1 MSQIYTTRRRAVRD
15 DGKAASPARET
26 RQETY
31 YGGGYSETDGGMGS
45 QLGELMQARMRQHFL
60 DHQNPAAEREADQL
74 SAGLD
79 SARTPEEVK
88 SRLGERLG
96 ADFSSVRFHTGSGAV
111 SSAEQ
116 MGARAYATGRDVYF
130 GKGGFDPSV
139 AAHEL
144 VHTVQQGLVESS
156 TPTVSAPAGEV
167 QMMPKLFKKIGGLF
181 KKGSKAQEAA
191 ASQEAVPESALEAGL
206 ESAGG
211 GPRMQLAS
219 AQAGEA
225 ARTITGEAEPV
236 TEAVPESISE
246 PDPGAGLGGAAGGL
260 SMQLA
265 SAQAGAAAETLTKE
279 KKEKKPSL
287 LSRAWGGIKKGAA
300 YVGGA
305 ISGKLNSL
313 KRQHQRAVDD
323 LNHHREDYKAMS
335 RTDRFLWTLKNP
347 LARIMAS
354 GSMEDTKARDA
365 RAKLLE
371 EKAVALAADVQ
382 GDGGYDLGDAAF
394 DPMELMEG
402 PGIATSVERDKREAE
417 AARRGDLPNLEATE
431 PLEEIGAEAGAAGE
445 EESAS
450 FFDEPVVGEDDSAIP
465 ELLDATSGITQVA
478 GLAGGA
484 SGSLSSD
491 PANPEVTASSEEV
504 NEKAALEKARGAKA
518 EGYTGTSS
526 LLQDDVFHGKP
537 KTLASLGST
546 GVGLGTDNL
555 TNVAR
560 ARESIPQIE
569 SEMQQYLAGAGHTK
583 DDSEYKALEQ
593 TLKDQQDVGN
603 LTAGER
609 VFGVSSGLLQ
619 MGAAGLEAGGN
630 IMKANSQ
637 RKKGDDA
644 GAATHSFYTMSNIA
658 DFGTGLSKVIGY
670 GSAATDMVGPIGQ
683 QVIPGLGIASGGMKA
698 IGGGIQLGS
707 ALSTK
712 KKMDDRIKAMDE
724 AQKSGAQR
732 TRDQERMYR
741 TFKQASGMAKANAV
755 EGGIKLGSGVLNATG
770 NAMTLGGVT
779 AIGGTI
785 VSGLGTVADLVGGVV
800 VDKMRKGVRTD
811 TVNEEIGLDEKIK
824 ALMAQDDSIT
834 EKEAKHIVLKSMGFS
849 TGKRKEAFQHITM
862 RRAAELYRRANGGDE
877 EAESI
882 VKELGLSKT
891 GSGYSLQGIAEKLGM
906 DNQKLHDTTPA
917 IKVAIEGLREL
928 IREDRSG
935 NR

>member
-45 QLGELMQARMRQHFL
+45 QLGELMQARMRQHFM

-79 SARTPEEVK
+79 NARTPEEVK

-96 ADFSSVRFHTGSGAV
+96 ADFSGVRFHTGSGAV

-130 GKGGFDPSV
+130 GEGGFDPSV

-167 QMMPKLFKKIGGLF
+167 QMLPKLFKKIGGLF

-225 ARTITGEAEPV
+225 AETITGEEEPV
-236 TEAVPESISE
+236 TEAVPESIPE
-246 PDPGAGLGGAAGGL
+246 AGLGGAAGGL
-260 SMQLA
+260 RMQLA
-265 SAQAGAAAETLTKE
+265 SAQVGEAAKTLTE
-279 KKEKKPSL
+279 TKEKKPSL

-417 AARRGDLPNLEATE
+417 A
-431 PLEEIGAEAGAAGE
+431 GAAGE

-450 FFDEPVVGEDDSAIP
+450 FFEEPVVGEDDSAIP

-609 VFGVSSGLLQ
+609 VFGVSSGLIQ

-630 IMKANSQ
+630 IMKAHSQ

-658 DFGTGLSKVIGY
+658 DVGTGLSKVIGY

-707 ALSTK
+707 AIRTK
-712 KKMDDRIKAMDE
+712 KKMDDRIKAMDD
-724 AQKSGAQR
+724 AQKNGAQR

-755 EGGIKLGSGVLNATG
+755 EGGLKAGSGALNVVG

-849 TGKRKEAFQHITM
+849 SGKRKEAFQHITM

-906 DNQKLHDTTPA
+906 DSSTTWQEQMKATKESRGHNPFKNKRKA
-917 IKVAIEGLREL
+917 A
-928 IREDRSG
+928 
-935 NR
+935 

>member
-15 DGKAASPARET
+15 AGKAAAPARET

-31 YGGGYSETDGGMGS
+31 YGGFSETDGGMGS

-167 QMMPKLFKKIGGLF
+167 QMLPKLFKKIGGLF

-225 ARTITGEAEPV
+225 AETITGEEEPV
-236 TEAVPESISE
+236 TEAVPESIPE
-246 PDPGAGLGGAAGGL
+246 AGLGGASGGL
-260 SMQLA
+260 VTQLV
-265 SAQAGAAAETLTKE
+265 SAQAGAAAEILTKE
-279 KKEKKPSL
+279 EKEKKPSL

-305 ISGKLNSL
+305 ISGKLNSF

-371 EKAVALAADVQ
+371 EKAVALAANVQ
-382 GDGGYDLGDAAF
+382 EDGGYDLGDAAF

-417 AARRGDLPNLEATE
+417 A
-431 PLEEIGAEAGAAGE
+431 GAAGE

-450 FFDEPVVGEDDSAIP
+450 FFEEPVVGEDDSAIP
-465 ELLDATSGITQVA
+465 ELLGAASGITQVA

-484 SGSLSSD
+484 SGGLSSD
-491 PANPEVTASSEEV
+491 PANPEETAASEEV
-504 NEKAALEKARGAKA
+504 NEKAALEKARSAEA

-526 LLQDDVFHGKP
+526 VLQDDVFHGKP
-537 KTLASLGST
+537 KTFASVGST
-546 GVGLGTDNL
+546 GIGLGADNL

-560 ARESIPQIE
+560 ARESVPKIE
-569 SEMQQYLAGAGHTK
+569 SGMQQYLAKAGQTK
-583 DDSEYKALEQ
+583 DDSEYKAFEQ

-609 VFGVSSGLLQ
+609 AFGVSSGLIQ

-630 IMKANSQ
+630 IMKAHSQ

-658 DFGTGLSKVIGY
+658 DVGTGLSKVIGY

-707 ALSTK
+707 AIRTK
-712 KKMDDRIKAMDE
+712 KKMDDRIKAMDD
-724 AQKSGAQR
+724 AQKNGAQR

-779 AIGGTI
+779 AIAGTI
-785 VSGLGTVADLVGGVV
+785 VSGLGTAADLAGGLV
-800 VDKMRKGVRTD
+800 VDKMKKGVRAD

-906 DNQKLHDTTPA
+906 DSSTTWQEQMKATKESRGHNPFKNKKKA
-917 IKVAIEGLREL
+917 A
-928 IREDRSG
+928 
-935 NR
+935 

>member
-15 DGKAASPARET
+15 AGKAAAPARET

-31 YGGGYSETDGGMGS
+31 YGGFSETDGGMGS
-45 QLGELMQARMRQHFL
+45 QLGELMQARMRQHFM

-79 SARTPEEVK
+79 NARTPEEVK

-96 ADFSSVRFHTGSGAV
+96 ADFSGVRFHTGSGAV

-130 GKGGFDPSV
+130 GEGGFDPSV

-225 ARTITGEAEPV
+225 AETITGEEEPV
-236 TEAVPESISE
+236 TEAVPESIPE
-246 PDPGAGLGGAAGGL
+246 AGLGGAAGGL
-260 SMQLA
+260 RMQLA
-265 SAQAGAAAETLTKE
+265 SAQAGAAAEILTKE
-279 KKEKKPSL
+279 KKEKEKKPSL

-305 ISGKLNSL
+305 ISGKLNSF

-335 RTDRFLWTLKNP
+335 RTDRLLWTLKNP

-371 EKAVALAADVQ
+371 EKAVALAANVQ
-382 GDGGYDLGDAAF
+382 EDGGYDLGDAAF

-417 AARRGDLPNLEATE
+417 A
-431 PLEEIGAEAGAAGE
+431 GAAGE

-450 FFDEPVVGEDDSAIP
+450 FFEEPVVGEDDSAIP
-465 ELLDATSGITQVA
+465 ELLGAASGITQVA

-484 SGSLSSD
+484 SGGLSSD
-491 PANPEVTASSEEV
+491 PANPEETAASEEV
-504 NEKAALEKARGAKA
+504 NEKAALEKARSAEA

-526 LLQDDVFHGKP
+526 VLQDDVFHGKP
-537 KTLASLGST
+537 KTFASVGST
-546 GVGLGTDNL
+546 GIGLGADNL

-560 ARESIPQIE
+560 ARESVPQIE
-569 SEMQQYLAGAGHTK
+569 SDMQQYLAKAGQTK
-583 DDSEYKALEQ
+583 DDSEYKAFEQ

-609 VFGVSSGLLQ
+609 AFGVSSGLIQ

-630 IMKANSQ
+630 IMKAHSQ

-658 DFGTGLSKVIGY
+658 DVGTGLSKVIGY

-707 ALSTK
+707 AIRTK
-712 KKMDDRIKAMDE
+712 KKMDDRIKAMDD
-724 AQKSGAQR
+724 AQKNGAQR

-779 AIGGTI
+779 AIAGTI
-785 VSGLGTVADLVGGVV
+785 VSGLGTAADLAGGLV
-800 VDKMRKGVRTD
+800 VDKMKKGVRAD

-849 TGKRKEAFQHITM
+849 SGKRKEAFQHITM

-906 DNQKLHDTTPA
+906 DSNTPWQEQMKA
-917 IKVAIEGLREL
+917 TKESRGHNPFKNKKKAA
-928 IREDRSG
+928 
-935 NR
+935 

>member
-1 MSQIYTTRRRAVRD
+1 M
-15 DGKAASPARET
+15 
-26 RQETY
+26 
-31 YGGGYSETDGGMGS
+31 
-45 QLGELMQARMRQHFL
+45 
-60 DHQNPAAEREADQL
+60 
-74 SAGLD
+74 
-79 SARTPEEVK
+79 
-88 SRLGERLG
+88 
-96 ADFSSVRFHTGSGAV
+96 
-111 SSAEQ
+111 
-116 MGARAYATGRDVYF
+116 
-130 GKGGFDPSV
+130 
-139 AAHEL
+139 
-144 VHTVQQGLVESS
+144 
-156 TPTVSAPAGEV
+156 
-167 QMMPKLFKKIGGLF
+167 
-181 KKGSKAQEAA
+181 
-191 ASQEAVPESALEAGL
+191 
-206 ESAGG
+206 
-211 GPRMQLAS
+211 
-219 AQAGEA
+219 
-225 ARTITGEAEPV
+225 
-236 TEAVPESISE
+236 
-246 PDPGAGLGGAAGGL
+246 
-260 SMQLA
+260 
-265 SAQAGAAAETLTKE
+265 
-279 KKEKKPSL
+279 
-287 LSRAWGGIKKGAA
+287 
-300 YVGGA
+300 
-305 ISGKLNSL
+305 
-313 KRQHQRAVDD
+313 
-323 LNHHREDYKAMS
+323 
-335 RTDRFLWTLKNP
+335 
-347 LARIMAS
+347 
-354 GSMEDTKARDA
+354 
-365 RAKLLE
+365 
-371 EKAVALAADVQ
+371 
-382 GDGGYDLGDAAF
+382 
-394 DPMELMEG
+394 
-402 PGIATSVERDKREAE
+402 EAE

-537 KTLASLGST
+537 KTLASLGQHGGSAW
-546 GVGLGTDNL
+546 VPDNL

-583 DDSEYKALEQ
+583 DDSEYKAFEQ

-779 AIGGTI
+779 AIAGTI
-785 VSGLGTVADLVGGVV
+785 VSGLGTAADLAGGLV
-800 VDKMRKGVRTD
+800 VDKMKKGVRAD

-834 EKEAKHIVLKSMGFS
+834 EKEAKHIVLKSWAS
-849 TGKRKEAFQHITM
+849 PPASGKRPSSTSPCAG
-862 RRAAELYRRANGGDE
+862 RAELYRRANGGDE

-906 DNQKLHDTTPA
+906 DSSTTWQEQMKATKESRGHNPFKNKKKA
-917 IKVAIEGLREL
+917 A
-928 IREDRSG
+928 
-935 NR
+935 

>member
-1 MSQIYTTRRRAVRD
+1 
-15 DGKAASPARET
+15 
-26 RQETY
+26 
-31 YGGGYSETDGGMGS
+31 
-45 QLGELMQARMRQHFL
+45 
-60 DHQNPAAEREADQL
+60 
-74 SAGLD
+74 
-79 SARTPEEVK
+79 
-88 SRLGERLG
+88 
-96 ADFSSVRFHTGSGAV
+96 
-111 SSAEQ
+111 
-116 MGARAYATGRDVYF
+116 
-130 GKGGFDPSV
+130 
-139 AAHEL
+139 
-144 VHTVQQGLVESS
+144 
-156 TPTVSAPAGEV
+156 
-167 QMMPKLFKKIGGLF
+167 
-181 KKGSKAQEAA
+181 
-191 ASQEAVPESALEAGL
+191 
-206 ESAGG
+206 
-211 GPRMQLAS
+211 MQLAS

-225 ARTITGEAEPV
+225 AETITGEEEPV
-236 TEAVPESISE
+236 TEAVPESIPE
-246 PDPGAGLGGAAGGL
+246 AGLGGASGGL
-260 SMQLA
+260 ITQLA
-265 SAQAGAAAETLTKE
+265 SAQAGAAAEILTKE
-279 KKEKKPSL
+279 KKEKEKKPSL

-305 ISGKLNSL
+305 ISGKLNSF

-371 EKAVALAADVQ
+371 EKAVALAANVQ
-382 GDGGYDLGDAAF
+382 EDGGYDLGDAAF

-417 AARRGDLPNLEATE
+417 A
-431 PLEEIGAEAGAAGE
+431 GAAGE

-450 FFDEPVVGEDDSAIP
+450 FFEEPVVGEDDSAIP
-465 ELLDATSGITQVA
+465 ELLGAASGITQVA

-484 SGSLSSD
+484 SGGLSSD

-707 ALSTK
+707 AIRTK
-712 KKMDDRIKAMDE
+712 KKMDDRIKAMDD
-724 AQKSGAQR
+724 AQKNGAQR

-755 EGGIKLGSGVLNATG
+755 EGGLKAGSGALNVVG

-785 VSGLGTVADLVGGVV
+785 VSGLGTAADLVGGVV

-849 TGKRKEAFQHITM
+849 SGKRKEAFQHITM

-906 DNQKLHDTTPA
+906 DSNTPWQEQMKA
-917 IKVAIEGLREL
+917 TKESRGHNPFKNKRKAA
-928 IREDRSG
+928 
-935 NR
+935 

>member
-15 DGKAASPARET
+15 AGKAAAPARET

-31 YGGGYSETDGGMGS
+31 HGGFSETDGGMGS

-225 ARTITGEAEPV
+225 AETITGEEEPV
-236 TEAVPESISE
+236 TEAVPESIPE
-246 PDPGAGLGGAAGGL
+246 AGLGGASGGL
-260 SMQLA
+260 VTQLA
-265 SAQAGAAAETLTKE
+265 SAQAGAAAEILTKE
-279 KKEKKPSL
+279 KKEKEKKPSL

-305 ISGKLNSL
+305 ISGKLNSF

-335 RTDRFLWTLKNP
+335 RTDRLLWTLKNP

-371 EKAVALAADVQ
+371 EKAVALAANVQ
-382 GDGGYDLGDAAF
+382 EDGGYDLGDAAF

-417 AARRGDLPNLEATE
+417 A
-431 PLEEIGAEAGAAGE
+431 GAAGE

-450 FFDEPVVGEDDSAIP
+450 FFEEPVVGEDDSAIP
-465 ELLDATSGITQVA
+465 ELLGAASGITQVA

-484 SGSLSSD
+484 SGGLSSD
-491 PANPEVTASSEEV
+491 PANPEETAASEEV
-504 NEKAALEKARGAKA
+504 NEKAALEKARSAEA

-526 LLQDDVFHGKP
+526 VLQDDVFHGKP
-537 KTLASLGST
+537 KTFASVGST
-546 GVGLGTDNL
+546 GIGLGADNL

-560 ARESIPQIE
+560 ARESVPQIE
-569 SEMQQYLAGAGHTK
+569 SDMQQYLAKAGQTK
-583 DDSEYKALEQ
+583 DDSEYKAFEQ

-609 VFGVSSGLLQ
+609 AFGVSSGLIQ

-630 IMKANSQ
+630 IMKAHSQ

-658 DFGTGLSKVIGY
+658 DVGTGLSKVIGY

-707 ALSTK
+707 AIRTK
-712 KKMDDRIKAMDE
+712 KKMDDRIKAMDD
-724 AQKSGAQR
+724 AQKNGAQR

-741 TFKQASGMAKANAV
+741 TFKQARDMAKANAV
-755 EGGIKLGSGVLNATG
+755 EGGFKVGSGVLNVTG
-770 NAMTLGGVT
+770 NVMTLGGVT

-906 DNQKLHDTTPA
+906 DSSTTWQEQMKATKESRGHNPFKNKKKA
-917 IKVAIEGLREL
+917 A
-928 IREDRSG
+928 
-935 NR
+935 

>member
-45 QLGELMQARMRQHFL
+45 QLGELMQARMRQHFM

-79 SARTPEEVK
+79 NARTPEEVK

-96 ADFSSVRFHTGSGAV
+96 ADFSGVRFHTGSGAV

-167 QMMPKLFKKIGGLF
+167 QMLPKLFKKIGGLF

-225 ARTITGEAEPV
+225 AETITGEEEPV
-236 TEAVPESISE
+236 TEAVPESIPE
-246 PDPGAGLGGAAGGL
+246 AGLGGAAGGL
-260 SMQLA
+260 RMQLA
-265 SAQAGAAAETLTKE
+265 SAQVGEAAKTLTE
-279 KKEKKPSL
+279 TKEKKPSL
-287 LSRAWGGIKKGAA
+287 LSRAWGGIKRGAA

-609 VFGVSSGLLQ
+609 AFGVSSGLIQ

-630 IMKANSQ
+630 IMKAHSQ

-658 DFGTGLSKVIGY
+658 DVGTGLSKVIGY

-707 ALSTK
+707 AIRTK
-712 KKMDDRIKAMDE
+712 KKMDDRIKAMDD
-724 AQKSGAQR
+724 AQKNGAQR

-755 EGGIKLGSGVLNATG
+755 EGGLKAGSGALNVVG

-849 TGKRKEAFQHITM
+849 SGKRKEAFQHITM

-906 DNQKLHDTTPA
+906 DSNTPWQEQMKA
-917 IKVAIEGLREL
+917 TKESRGHNPFKNKKKAA
-928 IREDRSG
+928 
-935 NR
+935 

>member
-1 MSQIYTTRRRAVRD
+1 M
-15 DGKAASPARET
+15 
-26 RQETY
+26 
-31 YGGGYSETDGGMGS
+31 
-45 QLGELMQARMRQHFL
+45 
-60 DHQNPAAEREADQL
+60 
-74 SAGLD
+74 
-79 SARTPEEVK
+79 
-88 SRLGERLG
+88 
-96 ADFSSVRFHTGSGAV
+96 

-167 QMMPKLFKKIGGLF
+167 QMLPKLFKKIGGLF

-225 ARTITGEAEPV
+225 AETITGEEEPV
-236 TEAVPESISE
+236 TEAVPESIPE
-246 PDPGAGLGGAAGGL
+246 AGLGGASGGL
-260 SMQLA
+260 VTQLA
-265 SAQAGAAAETLTKE
+265 SAQAGAAAEILTKE
-279 KKEKKPSL
+279 KKEKEKKPSL

-371 EKAVALAADVQ
+371 EKAVALAANVQ
-382 GDGGYDLGDAAF
+382 EDGGYDLGDAAF

-402 PGIATSVERDKREAE
+402 PGIATSVERDKRE
-417 AARRGDLPNLEATE
+417 
-431 PLEEIGAEAGAAGE
+431 AEAGAAGE

-484 SGSLSSD
+484 SGGLSSD
-491 PANPEVTASSEEV
+491 PANPEETAASEEV
-504 NEKAALEKARGAKA
+504 NEKAALEKARSAEA

-526 LLQDDVFHGKP
+526 VLQDDVFHGKP
-537 KTLASLGST
+537 KTFASVGST
-546 GVGLGTDNL
+546 GIGLGADNL

-779 AIGGTI
+779 AIAGTI
-785 VSGLGTVADLVGGVV
+785 VSGLGTAADLAGGLV
-800 VDKMRKGVRTD
+800 VDKMKKGVRAD

-862 RRAAELYRRANGGDE
+862 RRAAELYQRANGGDK

-882 VKELGLSKT
+882 VKDLGLSKT
-891 GSGYSLQGIAEKLGM
+891 GGGYSLQGIAEKLGM
-906 DNQKLHDTTPA
+906 DSSTTWQEQMKATKESRGHNPFKNKKKA
-917 IKVAIEGLREL
+917 A
-928 IREDRSG
+928 
-935 NR
+935 

>member
-45 QLGELMQARMRQHFL
+45 QLGELMQARMRQHFM

-167 QMMPKLFKKIGGLF
+167 QMLPKLFKKIGGLF

-225 ARTITGEAEPV
+225 AETITGEEEPV
-236 TEAVPESISE
+236 TEAVPESIPE
-246 PDPGAGLGGAAGGL
+246 AGLGGASGGL
-260 SMQLA
+260 VTQLV
-265 SAQAGAAAETLTKE
+265 SAQAGAAAEILTKE
-279 KKEKKPSL
+279 EKEKKPSL

-305 ISGKLNSL
+305 ISGKLNSF

-371 EKAVALAADVQ
+371 EKAVALAANVQ
-382 GDGGYDLGDAAF
+382 EDGGYDLGDAAF

-417 AARRGDLPNLEATE
+417 A
-431 PLEEIGAEAGAAGE
+431 GAAGE

-450 FFDEPVVGEDDSAIP
+450 FFEEPVVGEDDSAIP
-465 ELLDATSGITQVA
+465 ELLGAASGITQVA

-484 SGSLSSD
+484 SGGLSSD
-491 PANPEVTASSEEV
+491 PANPEETAASEEV
-504 NEKAALEKARGAKA
+504 NEKAALEKARSAEA

-526 LLQDDVFHGKP
+526 VLQDDVFHGKP
-537 KTLASLGST
+537 KTFASVGST
-546 GVGLGTDNL
+546 GIGLGADNL

-560 ARESIPQIE
+560 ARESVPQIE
-569 SEMQQYLAGAGHTK
+569 SDMQQYLAKAGQTK
-583 DDSEYKALEQ
+583 DDSEYKAFEQ

-609 VFGVSSGLLQ
+609 AFGVSSGLIQ

-630 IMKANSQ
+630 IMKAHSQ

-658 DFGTGLSKVIGY
+658 DVGTGLSKVIGY

-707 ALSTK
+707 AIRTK
-712 KKMDDRIKAMDE
+712 KKMDDRIKAMDD
-724 AQKSGAQR
+724 AQKNGAQR

-755 EGGIKLGSGVLNATG
+755 EGGLKAGSGALNVVG

-849 TGKRKEAFQHITM
+849 SGKRKEAFQHITM

-906 DNQKLHDTTPA
+906 DSSTTWQEQMKATKESRGHNPFKNKKKA
-917 IKVAIEGLREL
+917 A
-928 IREDRSG
+928 
-935 NR
+935 

>member
-1 MSQIYTTRRRAVRD
+1 
-15 DGKAASPARET
+15 
-26 RQETY
+26 
-31 YGGGYSETDGGMGS
+31 MGD
-45 QLGELMQARMRQHFL
+45 QLGELMQARMRQHFM

-79 SARTPEEVK
+79 NARTPEEVK

-96 ADFSSVRFHTGSGAV
+96 ADFSGVRFHTGSGAV

-130 GKGGFDPSV
+130 GEGGFDPAV

-144 VHTVQQGLVESS
+144 VHTVQQGQVESS
-156 TPTVSAPAGEV
+156 APTVSAPAGQV

-181 KKGSKAQEAA
+181 KRGSKEAEPA
-191 ASQEAVPESALEAGL
+191 PEAVPEPAPEAGL
-206 ESAGG
+206 GGVAGG
-211 GPRMQLAS
+211 LRMQLAS

-450 FFDEPVVGEDDSAIP
+450 FFDEPMVGEDDSAIP
-465 ELLDATSGITQVA
+465 ELLDAAPGITQVA

-484 SGSLSSD
+484 SGGLSSD

-619 MGAAGLEAGGN
+619 MGAASLEAGGN

-779 AIGGTI
+779 AIAGTI
-785 VSGLGTVADLVGGVV
+785 VSGLGTAADLVGGVV
-800 VDKMRKGVRTD
+800 VDKMKKGVRAD

-862 RRAAELYRRANGGDE
+862 RRAAELYQRANGGDK

-882 VKELGLSKT
+882 VKDLGLSKT

-906 DNQKLHDTTPA
+906 DSNVPWQEQMKATKESRGHNPFKNKKKA
-917 IKVAIEGLREL
+917 A
-928 IREDRSG
+928 
-935 NR
+935 

>member
-15 DGKAASPARET
+15 AGKAAAPARET

-31 YGGGYSETDGGMGS
+31 YGGFSETDGGMGS

-191 ASQEAVPESALEAGL
+191 ASQEAVPESALE
-206 ESAGG
+206 SAGG

-225 ARTITGEAEPV
+225 AETITGEEEPV
-236 TEAVPESISE
+236 TEAVPESIPE
-246 PDPGAGLGGAAGGL
+246 AGLGGASGGL
-260 SMQLA
+260 VTQLV
-265 SAQAGAAAETLTKE
+265 SAQAGAAAEILTKE
-279 KKEKKPSL
+279 KKEKEKKPSL

-305 ISGKLNSL
+305 ISGKLNSF

-371 EKAVALAADVQ
+371 EKAVALAANVQ
-382 GDGGYDLGDAAF
+382 EDGGYDLGDAAF

-417 AARRGDLPNLEATE
+417 A
-431 PLEEIGAEAGAAGE
+431 GAAGE

-450 FFDEPVVGEDDSAIP
+450 FFEEPVVGEDDSAIP
-465 ELLDATSGITQVA
+465 ELLGAASGITQVA

-484 SGSLSSD
+484 SGGLSSD
-491 PANPEVTASSEEV
+491 PANPEETAASEEV
-504 NEKAALEKARGAKA
+504 NEKAALEKARSAEA

-526 LLQDDVFHGKP
+526 VLQDDVFHGKP
-537 KTLASLGST
+537 KTFASVGST
-546 GVGLGTDNL
+546 GIGLGADNL

-560 ARESIPQIE
+560 ARESVPQIE
-569 SEMQQYLAGAGHTK
+569 SDMQQYLAKAGQTK
-583 DDSEYKALEQ
+583 DDSEYKAFEQ

-609 VFGVSSGLLQ
+609 AFGVSSGLIQ

-630 IMKANSQ
+630 IMKAHSQ

-658 DFGTGLSKVIGY
+658 DVGTGLSKVIGY
-670 GSAATDMVGPIGQ
+670 GSVATDMVGPIGQ

-707 ALSTK
+707 AIRTK
-712 KKMDDRIKAMDE
+712 KKMDDRIKAMDD
-724 AQKSGAQR
+724 AQKNGAQR

-741 TFKQASGMAKANAV
+741 TFKQARDMAKANAV
-755 EGGIKLGSGVLNATG
+755 EGGFKVGSGVLNVTG

-785 VSGLGTVADLVGGVV
+785 VSGLGTVADLAGGVV
-800 VDKMRKGVRTD
+800 TDYMKKGVRTD
-811 TVNEEIGLDEKIK
+811 TVNEEIHLDERIREEMEK
-824 ALMAQDDSIT
+824 DPTIT
-834 EKEAKHIVLKSMGFS
+834 EREAKHIVLKSMGFS
-849 TGKRKEAFQHITM
+849 SGKRKEVFQHITM
-862 RRAAELYRRANGGDE
+862 RRAAELYQRANSGDE

-882 VKELGLSKT
+882 MEDLGLSKT
-891 GSGYSLQGIAEKLGM
+891 GGEYSLQGIAEKLGM
-906 DNQKLHDTTPA
+906 DSSTTWQEQMKATKESRGHNPFKNKKKA
-917 IKVAIEGLREL
+917 A
-928 IREDRSG
+928 
-935 NR
+935 

>member
-15 DGKAASPARET
+15 AGKAAAPARET

-31 YGGGYSETDGGMGS
+31 YGGFSETDGGMGS

-130 GKGGFDPSV
+130 KGGFDPSV

-167 QMMPKLFKKIGGLF
+167 QMLPKLFKKIGGLF

-225 ARTITGEAEPV
+225 AETITGEEEPV
-236 TEAVPESISE
+236 TEAVPESIPE
-246 PDPGAGLGGAAGGL
+246 AGLGGASGGL
-260 SMQLA
+260 VTQLV
-265 SAQAGAAAETLTKE
+265 SAQAGAAAEILTKE
-279 KKEKKPSL
+279 EKEKKPSL

-305 ISGKLNSL
+305 ISGKLNSF

-371 EKAVALAADVQ
+371 EKAVALAANVQ
-382 GDGGYDLGDAAF
+382 EDGGYDLGDAAF

-417 AARRGDLPNLEATE
+417 A
-431 PLEEIGAEAGAAGE
+431 GAAGE

-450 FFDEPVVGEDDSAIP
+450 FFEEPVVGEDDSAIP
-465 ELLDATSGITQVA
+465 ELLGAASGITQVA

-484 SGSLSSD
+484 SGGLSSD
-491 PANPEVTASSEEV
+491 PANPEETAASEEV
-504 NEKAALEKARGAKA
+504 NEKAALEKARSAEA

-526 LLQDDVFHGKP
+526 VLQDDVFHGKP
-537 KTLASLGST
+537 KTFASVGST
-546 GVGLGTDNL
+546 GIGLGADNL

-560 ARESIPQIE
+560 ARESVPQIE
-569 SEMQQYLAGAGHTK
+569 SDMQQYLAKAGQTK
-583 DDSEYKALEQ
+583 DDSEYKAFEQ

-609 VFGVSSGLLQ
+609 AFGVSSGLIQ

-630 IMKANSQ
+630 IMKAHSQ

-658 DFGTGLSKVIGY
+658 DVGTGLSKVIGY

-707 ALSTK
+707 AIRTK
-712 KKMDDRIKAMDE
+712 KKMDDRIKAMDD
-724 AQKSGAQR
+724 AQKNGAQR

-755 EGGIKLGSGVLNATG
+755 EGGLKAGSGALNVVG

-785 VSGLGTVADLVGGVV
+785 VSGLGTAADLVGGVV

-849 TGKRKEAFQHITM
+849 SGKRKEAFQHITM

-906 DNQKLHDTTPA
+906 DSNTPWQEQMKA
-917 IKVAIEGLREL
+917 TKESRGHNPFKNKKKAA
-928 IREDRSG
+928 
-935 NR
+935 

>member
-15 DGKAASPARET
+15 AGKAAAPARET

-31 YGGGYSETDGGMGS
+31 YGGFSETDGGMGS

-167 QMMPKLFKKIGGLF
+167 QMLPKLFKKIGGLF

-211 GPRMQLAS
+211 GSRMQLAS

-225 ARTITGEAEPV
+225 AETITGEEEPV
-236 TEAVPESISE
+236 TEAVPESILE
-246 PDPGAGLGGAAGGL
+246 AGLGGASGGL
-260 SMQLA
+260 VTQLA
-265 SAQAGAAAETLTKE
+265 SAQAGAAAEILTKE
-279 KKEKKPSL
+279 KKEKEKKPSL

-305 ISGKLNSL
+305 ISGKLNSF

-335 RTDRFLWTLKNP
+335 RTDRLLWTLKNP

-371 EKAVALAADVQ
+371 EKAVALAANVQ
-382 GDGGYDLGDAAF
+382 EDGGYDLGDAAF

-417 AARRGDLPNLEATE
+417 A
-431 PLEEIGAEAGAAGE
+431 GAAGE

-450 FFDEPVVGEDDSAIP
+450 FFEEPVVGEDDSAIP
-465 ELLDATSGITQVA
+465 ELLGAASGITQVA

-484 SGSLSSD
+484 SGGLSSD
-491 PANPEVTASSEEV
+491 PANPEETAASEEV
-504 NEKAALEKARGAKA
+504 NEKAALEKARSAEA

-526 LLQDDVFHGKP
+526 VLQDDVFHGKP
-537 KTLASLGST
+537 KTFASVGST
-546 GVGLGTDNL
+546 GIGLGADNL

-560 ARESIPQIE
+560 ARESVPQIE
-569 SEMQQYLAGAGHTK
+569 SDMQQYLAKAGQTK
-583 DDSEYKALEQ
+583 DDSEYKAFEQ

-609 VFGVSSGLLQ
+609 AFGVSSGLIQ

-630 IMKANSQ
+630 IMKAHSQ

-658 DFGTGLSKVIGY
+658 DVGTGLSKVIGY

-707 ALSTK
+707 AIRTK
-712 KKMDDRIKAMDE
+712 KKMDDRIKAMDD
-724 AQKSGAQR
+724 AQKNGAQR

-755 EGGIKLGSGVLNATG
+755 EGGLKAGSGALNVVG

-849 TGKRKEAFQHITM
+849 SGKRKEAFQHITM

-906 DNQKLHDTTPA
+906 DSNTPWQEQMKA
-917 IKVAIEGLREL
+917 TKESRGHNPFKNKKKAA
-928 IREDRSG
+928 
-935 NR
+935 

>member
-45 QLGELMQARMRQHFL
+45 QLGELMQARMRQHFM

-79 SARTPEEVK
+79 NARTPEEVK

-96 ADFSSVRFHTGSGAV
+96 ADFSGVRFHTGSGAV

-130 GKGGFDPSV
+130 GEGGFDPSV

-225 ARTITGEAEPV
+225 AETITGEEEPV
-236 TEAVPESISE
+236 TEAVPESIPE
-246 PDPGAGLGGAAGGL
+246 AGLGGASGGL
-260 SMQLA
+260 ITQLA
-265 SAQAGAAAETLTKE
+265 SAQAGAAAEILTKE
-279 KKEKKPSL
+279 KKEKEKKPSL

-305 ISGKLNSL
+305 ISGKLNSF

-335 RTDRFLWTLKNP
+335 RTDRLLWTLKNP

-371 EKAVALAADVQ
+371 EKAVALAANVQ
-382 GDGGYDLGDAAF
+382 EDGGYDLGDAAF

-417 AARRGDLPNLEATE
+417 AV
-431 PLEEIGAEAGAAGE
+431 AAGE

-450 FFDEPVVGEDDSAIP
+450 FFEEPVVGEDDSAIP
-465 ELLDATSGITQVA
+465 ELLGAASGITQVA

-484 SGSLSSD
+484 SGGLSSD
-491 PANPEVTASSEEV
+491 PANPEETAASEEV
-504 NEKAALEKARGAKA
+504 NEKAALEKARSAEA

-526 LLQDDVFHGKP
+526 VLQDDVFHGKP

-779 AIGGTI
+779 AIAGTI
-785 VSGLGTVADLVGGVV
+785 VSGLGTAADLAGGLV
-800 VDKMRKGVRTD
+800 VDKMKKGVRAD

-849 TGKRKEAFQHITM
+849 SGKRKEAFQHITM

-906 DNQKLHDTTPA
+906 DSSTPWQEQMKA
-917 IKVAIEGLREL
+917 TKESRGHNPFKNKRKAA
-928 IREDRSG
+928 
-935 NR
+935 

>member
-15 DGKAASPARET
+15 AGKAAAPARET

-31 YGGGYSETDGGMGS
+31 YGGFSETDGGMGS

-167 QMMPKLFKKIGGLF
+167 QMLPKLFKKIGGLF

-225 ARTITGEAEPV
+225 AETITGEEEPV
-236 TEAVPESISE
+236 TEAVPESIPE
-246 PDPGAGLGGAAGGL
+246 AGLGGAAGGL
-260 SMQLA
+260 RMQLA
-265 SAQAGAAAETLTKE
+265 SAQVGEAAKTLTE
-279 KKEKKPSL
+279 TKEKKPSL

-305 ISGKLNSL
+305 ISGKLNSF

-335 RTDRFLWTLKNP
+335 RTDRLLWTLKNP

-371 EKAVALAADVQ
+371 EKAVALAANVQ
-382 GDGGYDLGDAAF
+382 EDGGYDLGDAAF

-417 AARRGDLPNLEATE
+417 AGV
-431 PLEEIGAEAGAAGE
+431 AGE

-450 FFDEPVVGEDDSAIP
+450 FFEEPVVGEDDSAIP
-465 ELLDATSGITQVA
+465 ELLGAASGITQVA

-484 SGSLSSD
+484 SGGLSSD
-491 PANPEVTASSEEV
+491 PANPEETAASEEV
-504 NEKAALEKARGAKA
+504 NEKAALEKARSAEA

-526 LLQDDVFHGKP
+526 VLQDDVFHGKP
-537 KTLASLGST
+537 KTFASVGST
-546 GVGLGTDNL
+546 GIGLGADNL

-560 ARESIPQIE
+560 ARESVPQIE
-569 SEMQQYLAGAGHTK
+569 SDMQQYLAKAGQTK
-583 DDSEYKALEQ
+583 DDSEYKEFEQ

-609 VFGVSSGLLQ
+609 AFGVSSGLIQ

-630 IMKANSQ
+630 IMKAHSQ

-658 DFGTGLSKVIGY
+658 DVGTGLSKVIGY

-707 ALSTK
+707 AIRTK
-712 KKMDDRIKAMDE
+712 KKMDDRIKAMDD
-724 AQKSGAQR
+724 AQKNGAQR

-755 EGGIKLGSGVLNATG
+755 EGGLKAGSGALNVVG

-849 TGKRKEAFQHITM
+849 SGKRKEAFQHITM

-906 DNQKLHDTTPA
+906 DSSTTWQEQMKATKESRGHNPFKNKKKA
-917 IKVAIEGLREL
+917 A
-928 IREDRSG
+928 
-935 NR
+935 

>member
-15 DGKAASPARET
+15 AGKAAAPARET

-31 YGGGYSETDGGMGS
+31 HGGFSETDGGMGS

-96 ADFSSVRFHTGSGAV
+96 ADFSGVRFHTDAGAV
-111 SSAEQ
+111 GTAEA

-130 GKGGFDPSV
+130 GEGGFDPSV

-211 GPRMQLAS
+211 GSR
-219 AQAGEA
+219 
-225 ARTITGEAEPV
+225 
-236 TEAVPESISE
+236 
-246 PDPGAGLGGAAGGL
+246 
-260 SMQLA
+260 MQLA
-265 SAQAGAAAETLTKE
+265 SAQAGAAAEILTKE
-279 KKEKKPSL
+279 KKEKEKKPSL

-305 ISGKLNSL
+305 ISGKLNSF

-335 RTDRFLWTLKNP
+335 RTDRLLWTLKNP
-347 LARIMAS
+347 LARIIAS

-371 EKAVALAADVQ
+371 EKAVALAANVQ
-382 GDGGYDLGDAAF
+382 EDGGYDLGDAAF

-417 AARRGDLPNLEATE
+417 AGV
-431 PLEEIGAEAGAAGE
+431 AGE

-450 FFDEPVVGEDDSAIP
+450 FFEEPVVGEDDSAIP
-465 ELLDATSGITQVA
+465 ELLGAASGITQVA

-484 SGSLSSD
+484 SGGLSSD
-491 PANPEVTASSEEV
+491 PANPEETAASEEV
-504 NEKAALEKARGAKA
+504 NEKAALEKARSAEA

-526 LLQDDVFHGKP
+526 VLQDDVFHGKP
-537 KTLASLGST
+537 KTFASVGST
-546 GVGLGTDNL
+546 GIGLGADNL

-560 ARESIPQIE
+560 ARESVPQIE
-569 SEMQQYLAGAGHTK
+569 SKMQQYLAEAGITK
-583 DDSEYKALEQ
+583 DDSEYKSFEQ

-609 VFGVSSGLLQ
+609 AFGVSSGLIQ

-630 IMKANSQ
+630 IMKAHSQ

-658 DFGTGLSKVIGY
+658 DVGTGLSKVIGY

-707 ALSTK
+707 AIRTK
-712 KKMDDRIKAMDE
+712 KKMDDRIKAMDD
-724 AQKSGAQR
+724 AQKNGAQR

-741 TFKQASGMAKANAV
+741 TFKQARDMAKANAV
-755 EGGIKLGSGVLNATG
+755 EGGFKVGSGVLNVTG

-785 VSGLGTVADLVGGVV
+785 VSGLGTVADLAGGVV
-800 VDKMRKGVRTD
+800 TDYMKKGVRTD
-811 TVNEEIGLDEKIK
+811 TVNEEIHLDERIREEMEK
-824 ALMAQDDSIT
+824 DPTIT
-834 EKEAKHIVLKSMGFS
+834 EREAKHIVLKSMGFS
-849 TGKRKEAFQHITM
+849 SGKRKEVFQHITM
-862 RRAAELYRRANGGDE
+862 RRAAELYQRANSGDE

-882 VKELGLSKT
+882 MEDLGLSKT
-891 GSGYSLQGIAEKLGM
+891 GGEYSLQGIAEKLGM
-906 DNQKLHDTTPA
+906 DSSTTWQEQMKATKESRGHNPFKNKKKA
-917 IKVAIEGLREL
+917 A
-928 IREDRSG
+928 
-935 NR
+935 

>member
-15 DGKAASPARET
+15 AGKAASPARET

-31 YGGGYSETDGGMGS
+31 YGGFSETDGGMGS

-167 QMMPKLFKKIGGLF
+167 QMLPKLFKKIGGLF

-211 GPRMQLAS
+211 GSRMQLAS

-225 ARTITGEAEPV
+225 AETITGEEEPV
-236 TEAVPESISE
+236 TEAVPESILE
-246 PDPGAGLGGAAGGL
+246 AGLGGASGGL
-260 SMQLA
+260 VTQLA
-265 SAQAGAAAETLTKE
+265 SAQAGAAAEILTKE
-279 KKEKKPSL
+279 KKEKEKKPSL

-305 ISGKLNSL
+305 ISGKLNSF

-335 RTDRFLWTLKNP
+335 RTDRLLWTLKNP

-371 EKAVALAADVQ
+371 EKAVALAANVQ
-382 GDGGYDLGDAAF
+382 EDGGYDLGDAAF

-417 AARRGDLPNLEATE
+417 A
-431 PLEEIGAEAGAAGE
+431 GAAGE

-450 FFDEPVVGEDDSAIP
+450 FFEEPVVGEDDSAIP
-465 ELLDATSGITQVA
+465 ELLGAASGITQVA

-484 SGSLSSD
+484 SGGLSSD
-491 PANPEVTASSEEV
+491 PANPEETAASEEV
-504 NEKAALEKARGAKA
+504 NEKAALEKARSAEA

-526 LLQDDVFHGKP
+526 VLQDDVFHGKP
-537 KTLASLGST
+537 KTFASVGST
-546 GVGLGTDNL
+546 GIGLGADNL

-560 ARESIPQIE
+560 ARESVPQIE
-569 SEMQQYLAGAGHTK
+569 SDMQQYLAKAGQTK
-583 DDSEYKALEQ
+583 DDSEYKAFEQ

-609 VFGVSSGLLQ
+609 AFGVSSGLIQ

-630 IMKANSQ
+630 IMKAHSQ

-658 DFGTGLSKVIGY
+658 DVGTGLSKVIGY

-707 ALSTK
+707 AIRTK
-712 KKMDDRIKAMDE
+712 KKMDDRIKAMDD
-724 AQKSGAQR
+724 AQKNGAQR

-755 EGGIKLGSGVLNATG
+755 EGGLKAGSGALNVVG

-849 TGKRKEAFQHITM
+849 SGKRKEAFQHITM

-906 DNQKLHDTTPA
+906 DSNTPWQEQMKA
-917 IKVAIEGLREL
+917 TKESRGHNPFKNKKKAA
-928 IREDRSG
+928 
-935 NR
+935 

>member
-130 GKGGFDPSV
+130 GEGGFDPSV

-225 ARTITGEAEPV
+225 AETITGEEEPV
-236 TEAVPESISE
+236 TEAVPESIPE
-246 PDPGAGLGGAAGGL
+246 AGLGGASGGL
-260 SMQLA
+260 ITQLA
-265 SAQAGAAAETLTKE
+265 SAQAGAAAEILTKE
-279 KKEKKPSL
+279 KKEKEKKPSL

-305 ISGKLNSL
+305 ISGKLNSF

-335 RTDRFLWTLKNP
+335 RTDRLLWTLKNP

-382 GDGGYDLGDAAF
+382 EDGGYDLGDAAF

-402 PGIATSVERDKREAE
+402 PGIATSVERDKRE
-417 AARRGDLPNLEATE
+417 
-431 PLEEIGAEAGAAGE
+431 AEAGAAGE

-755 EGGIKLGSGVLNATG
+755 EGGLKAGSGALNVVG

-849 TGKRKEAFQHITM
+849 SGKRKEAFQHITM

-906 DNQKLHDTTPA
+906 DSSTTWQEQMKATKESRGHNPFKNKRKA
-917 IKVAIEGLREL
+917 A
-928 IREDRSG
+928 
-935 NR
+935 

>member
-167 QMMPKLFKKIGGLF
+167 QMLPKLFKKIGGLF

-225 ARTITGEAEPV
+225 AETITGEEEPV
-236 TEAVPESISE
+236 TEAVPESIPE
-246 PDPGAGLGGAAGGL
+246 AGLGGASGGL
-260 SMQLA
+260 VTQLV
-265 SAQAGAAAETLTKE
+265 SAQAGAAAEILTKE
-279 KKEKKPSL
+279 EKEKKPSL

-305 ISGKLNSL
+305 ISGKLNSF

-371 EKAVALAADVQ
+371 EKAVALAANVQ
-382 GDGGYDLGDAAF
+382 EDGGYDLGDAAF

-417 AARRGDLPNLEATE
+417 A
-431 PLEEIGAEAGAAGE
+431 GAAGE

-450 FFDEPVVGEDDSAIP
+450 FFEEPVVGEDDSAIP
-465 ELLDATSGITQVA
+465 ELLGAASGITQVA

-484 SGSLSSD
+484 SGGLSSD
-491 PANPEVTASSEEV
+491 PANPEETAASEEV
-504 NEKAALEKARGAKA
+504 NEKAALEKARSAEA

-526 LLQDDVFHGKP
+526 VLQDDVFHGKP
-537 KTLASLGST
+537 KTFASVGST
-546 GVGLGTDNL
+546 GIGLGADNL

-560 ARESIPQIE
+560 ARESVPKIE
-569 SEMQQYLAGAGHTK
+569 SGMQQYLAKAGQTK
-583 DDSEYKALEQ
+583 DDSEYKAFEQ

-609 VFGVSSGLLQ
+609 AFGVSSGLIQ

-630 IMKANSQ
+630 IMKAHSQ

-658 DFGTGLSKVIGY
+658 DVGTGLSKVIGY

-707 ALSTK
+707 AIRTK
-712 KKMDDRIKAMDE
+712 KKMDDRIKAMDD
-724 AQKSGAQR
+724 AQKNGAQR

-755 EGGIKLGSGVLNATG
+755 EGGLKAGSGALNVVG

-785 VSGLGTVADLVGGVV
+785 VSGLGTAADLVGGVV

-849 TGKRKEAFQHITM
+849 SGKRKEAFQHITM

-906 DNQKLHDTTPA
+906 DSSTTWQEQMKATKESRGHNPFKNKKKA
-917 IKVAIEGLREL
+917 A
-928 IREDRSG
+928 
-935 NR
+935 

>member
-15 DGKAASPARET
+15 AGKAAAPARET

-31 YGGGYSETDGGMGS
+31 YGGFSETDGGMGS

-167 QMMPKLFKKIGGLF
+167 QMLPKLFKKIGGLF

-225 ARTITGEAEPV
+225 AETITGEEEPV
-236 TEAVPESISE
+236 TEAVPESIPE
-246 PDPGAGLGGAAGGL
+246 AGLGGAAGGL
-260 SMQLA
+260 RMQLA
-265 SAQAGAAAETLTKE
+265 SAQVGEAAKTLTETKE
-279 KKEKKPSL
+279 KKSSL

-465 ELLDATSGITQVA
+465 ELLDAASGITQVA

-630 IMKANSQ
+630 IMKAHSQ

-779 AIGGTI
+779 AIAGTI
-785 VSGLGTVADLVGGVV
+785 VSGLGTAADLAGGLV
-800 VDKMRKGVRTD
+800 VDKMKKGVRAD

-906 DNQKLHDTTPA
+906 DSNTPWQEQMKA
-917 IKVAIEGLREL
+917 TKESRGHNPFKNKRKAA
-928 IREDRSG
+928 
-935 NR
+935 

>member
-15 DGKAASPARET
+15 AGKAAAPARET

-31 YGGGYSETDGGMGS
+31 YGGFSETDGGMGS

-96 ADFSSVRFHTGSGAV
+96 ADFSGVRFHTGSGAV

-130 GKGGFDPSV
+130 GEGGFDPSV

-167 QMMPKLFKKIGGLF
+167 QMLPKLFKKIGGLF

-225 ARTITGEAEPV
+225 AETITGEEEPV
-236 TEAVPESISE
+236 TEAVPESIPE
-246 PDPGAGLGGAAGGL
+246 AGLGGAAGGL
-260 SMQLA
+260 RMQLA
-265 SAQAGAAAETLTKE
+265 SAQVGEAAKTLTETKE
-279 KKEKKPSL
+279 KKSSL

-335 RTDRFLWTLKNP
+335 RTDRLLWTLKNP

-371 EKAVALAADVQ
+371 EKAVALAANVQ
-382 GDGGYDLGDAAF
+382 EDGGYDLGDAAF

-417 AARRGDLPNLEATE
+417 A
-431 PLEEIGAEAGAAGE
+431 GAAGE

-450 FFDEPVVGEDDSAIP
+450 FFEEPVVGEDDSAIP
-465 ELLDATSGITQVA
+465 ELLGAASGITQVA

-484 SGSLSSD
+484 SGGLSSD
-491 PANPEVTASSEEV
+491 PANPEETAASEEV
-504 NEKAALEKARGAKA
+504 NEKAALEKARSAEA

-526 LLQDDVFHGKP
+526 VLQDDVFHGKP
-537 KTLASLGST
+537 KTFASVGST
-546 GVGLGTDNL
+546 GIGLGADNL

-560 ARESIPQIE
+560 ARESVPQIE
-569 SEMQQYLAGAGHTK
+569 SDMQQYLAKAGQTK
-583 DDSEYKALEQ
+583 DDSEYKAFEQ

-609 VFGVSSGLLQ
+609 AFGVSSGLIQ

-630 IMKANSQ
+630 IMKAHSQ

-658 DFGTGLSKVIGY
+658 DVGTGLSKVIGY

-707 ALSTK
+707 AIRTK
-712 KKMDDRIKAMDE
+712 KKMDDRIKAMDD
-724 AQKSGAQR
+724 AQKNGAQR

-755 EGGIKLGSGVLNATG
+755 EGGLKAGSGALNVVG

-849 TGKRKEAFQHITM
+849 SGKRKEAFQHITM

-906 DNQKLHDTTPA
+906 DSNTPWQEQMKA
-917 IKVAIEGLREL
+917 TKESRGHNPFKNKKKAA
-928 IREDRSG
+928 
-935 NR
+935 

>member
-167 QMMPKLFKKIGGLF
+167 QMLPKLFKKIGGLF

-225 ARTITGEAEPV
+225 AETITGEEEPV
-236 TEAVPESISE
+236 TEAVPESIPE
-246 PDPGAGLGGAAGGL
+246 AGLGGASGGL
-260 SMQLA
+260 VTQLV
-265 SAQAGAAAETLTKE
+265 SAQAGAAAEILTKE
-279 KKEKKPSL
+279 EKEKKPSL

-305 ISGKLNSL
+305 ISGKLNSF

-371 EKAVALAADVQ
+371 EKAVALAANVQ
-382 GDGGYDLGDAAF
+382 EDGGYDLGDAAF

-417 AARRGDLPNLEATE
+417 A
-431 PLEEIGAEAGAAGE
+431 GAAGE

-450 FFDEPVVGEDDSAIP
+450 FFEEPVVGEDDSAIP
-465 ELLDATSGITQVA
+465 ELLGAASGITQVA

-484 SGSLSSD
+484 SGGLSSD
-491 PANPEVTASSEEV
+491 PANPEETAASEEV
-504 NEKAALEKARGAKA
+504 NEKAALEKARSAEA

-526 LLQDDVFHGKP
+526 VLQDDVFHGKP
-537 KTLASLGST
+537 KTFASVGST
-546 GVGLGTDNL
+546 GIGLGADNL

-560 ARESIPQIE
+560 ARESVPQIE
-569 SEMQQYLAGAGHTK
+569 SDMQQYLAKAGQTK
-583 DDSEYKALEQ
+583 DDSEYKAFEQ

-609 VFGVSSGLLQ
+609 AFGVSSGLIQ

-630 IMKANSQ
+630 IMKAHSQ

-658 DFGTGLSKVIGY
+658 DVGTGLSKVIGY

-707 ALSTK
+707 AIRTK
-712 KKMDDRIKAMDE
+712 KKMDDRIKAMDD
-724 AQKSGAQR
+724 AQKNGAQR

-755 EGGIKLGSGVLNATG
+755 EGGLKAGSGALNVVG

-849 TGKRKEAFQHITM
+849 SGKRKEAFQHITM

-906 DNQKLHDTTPA
+906 DSSTTWQEQMKATKESRGHNPFKNKKKA
-917 IKVAIEGLREL
+917 A
-928 IREDRSG
+928 
-935 NR
+935 

>member
-15 DGKAASPARET
+15 AGKAAAPARET

-31 YGGGYSETDGGMGS
+31 YGGFSETDGGMGS

-167 QMMPKLFKKIGGLF
+167 QMLPKLFKKIGGLF
-181 KKGSKAQEAA
+181 KKGSKA
-191 ASQEAVPESALEAGL
+191 QEAVPESALEAGL

-450 FFDEPVVGEDDSAIP
+450 FFDEPMVGEDDSAIP
-465 ELLDATSGITQVA
+465 ELLDAAPGITQVA

-484 SGSLSSD
+484 SGGLSSD

-619 MGAAGLEAGGN
+619 MGAASLEAGGN

-779 AIGGTI
+779 AIAGTI
-785 VSGLGTVADLVGGVV
+785 VSGLGTAADLAGGLV
-800 VDKMRKGVRTD
+800 VDKMKKGVRAD

-862 RRAAELYRRANGGDE
+862 RRAAELYQRANGGDK

-882 VKELGLSKT
+882 VKDLGLSKT

-906 DNQKLHDTTPA
+906 DSNVPWQEQMKATKESRGHNPFKNKKKA
-917 IKVAIEGLREL
+917 A
-928 IREDRSG
+928 
-935 NR
+935 

>member
-15 DGKAASPARET
+15 AGKAAAPARET

-31 YGGGYSETDGGMGS
+31 YGGFSETDGGMGS
-45 QLGELMQARMRQHFL
+45 QLGELMQARMRQHFM

-79 SARTPEEVK
+79 NARTPEEVK

-130 GKGGFDPSV
+130 GEGGFDPSV

-167 QMMPKLFKKIGGLF
+167 QMLPKLFKKIGGLF

-225 ARTITGEAEPV
+225 AETITGEEEPV
-236 TEAVPESISE
+236 TEAVPESIPE
-246 PDPGAGLGGAAGGL
+246 AGLGGASGGL
-260 SMQLA
+260 VTQLA
-265 SAQAGAAAETLTKE
+265 SAQAGAAAEILTKE
-279 KKEKKPSL
+279 KKEKEKKPSL

-305 ISGKLNSL
+305 ISGKLNSF

-371 EKAVALAADVQ
+371 EKAVALAANVQ
-382 GDGGYDLGDAAF
+382 EDGGYDLGDAAF

-417 AARRGDLPNLEATE
+417 A
-431 PLEEIGAEAGAAGE
+431 GAAGE

-450 FFDEPVVGEDDSAIP
+450 FFEEPVVGEDDSAIP
-465 ELLDATSGITQVA
+465 ELLGAASGITQVA

-484 SGSLSSD
+484 SGGLSSD
-491 PANPEVTASSEEV
+491 PANPEETAASEEV
-504 NEKAALEKARGAKA
+504 NEKAALEKARSAEA

-526 LLQDDVFHGKP
+526 VLQDDVFHGKP
-537 KTLASLGST
+537 KTFASVGST
-546 GVGLGTDNL
+546 GIGLGADNL

-560 ARESIPQIE
+560 ARESVPQIE
-569 SEMQQYLAGAGHTK
+569 SDMQQYLAKAGQTK
-583 DDSEYKALEQ
+583 DDSEYKAFEQ

-609 VFGVSSGLLQ
+609 AFGVSSGLIQ

-630 IMKANSQ
+630 IMKAHSQ

-658 DFGTGLSKVIGY
+658 DVGTGLSKVIGY

-707 ALSTK
+707 AIRTK
-712 KKMDDRIKAMDE
+712 KKMDDRIKAMDD
-724 AQKSGAQR
+724 AQKNGAQR

-755 EGGIKLGSGVLNATG
+755 EGGLKAGSGALNVVG

-800 VDKMRKGVRTD
+800 VDKMRKGVRAD

-849 TGKRKEAFQHITM
+849 SGKRKEAFQHITM

-906 DNQKLHDTTPA
+906 DSNTPWQEQMKA
-917 IKVAIEGLREL
+917 TKESRGHNPFKNKKKAA
-928 IREDRSG
+928 
-935 NR
+935 

>member
-15 DGKAASPARET
+15 AGKAAAPARET

-31 YGGGYSETDGGMGS
+31 YGGFSETDGGMGS

-167 QMMPKLFKKIGGLF
+167 QMLPKLFKKIGGLF

-211 GPRMQLAS
+211 GSRMQLAS

-225 ARTITGEAEPV
+225 AETITGEEEPV
-236 TEAVPESISE
+236 TEAVPESIPE
-246 PDPGAGLGGAAGGL
+246 AGLGGASGGL
-260 SMQLA
+260 VTQLA
-265 SAQAGAAAETLTKE
+265 SSQAGAAAEILTKE
-279 KKEKKPSL
+279 KKEKEKKPSL

-305 ISGKLNSL
+305 ISGKLNSF

-335 RTDRFLWTLKNP
+335 RTDRLLWTLKNP

-371 EKAVALAADVQ
+371 EKAVALAANVQ
-382 GDGGYDLGDAAF
+382 EDGGYDLGDAAF

-417 AARRGDLPNLEATE
+417 A
-431 PLEEIGAEAGAAGE
+431 GAAGE

-450 FFDEPVVGEDDSAIP
+450 FFEEPVVGEDDSAIP
-465 ELLDATSGITQVA
+465 ELLGAASGITQVA

-707 ALSTK
+707 AIRTK
-712 KKMDDRIKAMDE
+712 KKMDDRIKAMDD
-724 AQKSGAQR
+724 AQKNGAQR

-755 EGGIKLGSGVLNATG
+755 EGGLKAGSGALNVVG
-770 NAMTLGGVT
+770 NAMTLGGAT

-785 VSGLGTVADLVGGVV
+785 VSGLGTAADLVGGVV

-849 TGKRKEAFQHITM
+849 SGKRKEAFQHITM

-891 GSGYSLQGIAEKLGM
+891 GSG
-906 DNQKLHDTTPA
+906 
-917 IKVAIEGLREL
+917 
-928 IREDRSG
+928 
-935 NR
+935 

>member
-1 MSQIYTTRRRAVRD
+1 
-15 DGKAASPARET
+15 
-26 RQETY
+26 
-31 YGGGYSETDGGMGS
+31 MGS

-167 QMMPKLFKKIGGLF
+167 QMLPKLFKKIGGLF

-211 GPRMQLAS
+211 GSRMQLAS

-225 ARTITGEAEPV
+225 AETITGEEEPV
-236 TEAVPESISE
+236 TEAVPESIPE
-246 PDPGAGLGGAAGGL
+246 AGLGGASGGL
-260 SMQLA
+260 VTQLA
-265 SAQAGAAAETLTKE
+265 SSQAGAAAEILTKE
-279 KKEKKPSL
+279 KKEKEKKPSL

-305 ISGKLNSL
+305 ISGKLNSF

-335 RTDRFLWTLKNP
+335 RTDRLLWTLKNP

-371 EKAVALAADVQ
+371 EKAVALAANVQ
-382 GDGGYDLGDAAF
+382 EDGGYDLGDAAF

-417 AARRGDLPNLEATE
+417 A
-431 PLEEIGAEAGAAGE
+431 GAAGE

-450 FFDEPVVGEDDSAIP
+450 FFEEPVVGEDDSAIP
-465 ELLDATSGITQVA
+465 ELLGAASGITQVA

-707 ALSTK
+707 AIRTK
-712 KKMDDRIKAMDE
+712 KKMDDRIKAMDD
-724 AQKSGAQR
+724 AQKNGAQR

-755 EGGIKLGSGVLNATG
+755 EGGLKAGSGALNVVG

-906 DNQKLHDTTPA
+906 DSNTPWQEQMKA
-917 IKVAIEGLREL
+917 TKESRGHNPFKNKRKAA
-928 IREDRSG
+928 
-935 NR
+935 